1 MRWMIYGMIRV
12 GGIQMITVLLMI
24 YLGVQPSVP
33 IWYYIICVLMMIIQA
48 IKPGIE
54 IQKNIE
60 KNRIKWIDANPR

>member
-1 MRWMIYGMIRV
+1 ML
-12 GGIQMITVLLMI
+12 TVLLMI

-60 KNRIKWIDANPR
+60 KNRIKWIDVNPQ